1 MPLEFTTLHGAW
13 TAGEEGTYVDSV
25 SIAEPSPALVRLAAH
40 AHAAG
45 VIDVTEGLEPSD
57 VQSQEDGEAALAA
70 AQGDWIEPVRDDT
83 GAVIEPGRWSGPWH
97 DANVL
102 QHNLQAAQLGYSAAV
117 ENGDDAAVA
126 EASQALAAADAA
138 IPKGD
143 AA

>member
-70 AQGDWIEPVRDDT
+70 AQGDWVDSVQNEDGTVT
-83 GAVIEPGRWSGPWH
+83 PGYWTGPWH
-97 DANVL
+97 EANVL
-102 QHNLQAAQLGYSAAV
+102 QHNLQAAQLGYAVAV
-117 ENGDDAAVA
+117 ENGDDGAVA
-126 EASQALAAADAA
+126 AASQALAEADAA